1 MLALSNQ
8 SLRLCRVGPLVPM
21 ETVAVC
27 VRRTQLARFLPQE
40 VAAVSFHLPTS
51 PDAESALLVS
61 WIEGVKAGN
70 QTAAAELVRH
80 YEPEVRRFVRF
91 RLTDPRLRRL
101 IDSVDVCQSVMVR
114 FFQGIQAERLSA
126 EHPLQ
131 LLKLLT
137 TMARNSLLDHAR
149 KVKVRRHIS
158 GSGLEPDHLANVADR
173 RTNPNEKLEEADLV
187 DLIRSRMRPDEQRA
201 LDQWLLGQ
209 GWEEMSQEF
218 GCEPDALRKRL
229 TRAIDRTTKEL
240 GLLEDENV

>member
-1 MLALSNQ
+1 MSNQ
-8 SLRLCRVGPLVPM
+8 TLQLCRVGPLVPM
-21 ETVAVC
+21 ETLSVC
-27 VRRTQLARFLPQE
+27 VRLSQLARFLTQE

-51 PDAESALLVS
+51 PDAESELLAS
-61 WIEGVKAGN
+61 WIEGIKAGN
-70 QTAAAELVRH
+70 QAAAAELVRH

-91 RLTDPRLRRL
+91 RLNDPRLRRL

-114 FFQGIQAERLSA
+114 FFQGIQAERLSV

-158 GSGLEPDHLANVADR
+158 GNGLETDHMANVADR
-173 RTNPNEKLEEADLV
+173 RTNPSEKLEEADLV

-209 GWEEMSQEF
+209 GWEDMSQEF
-218 GCEPDALRKRL
+218 NCEPDALRKRL
-229 TRAIDRTTKEL
+229 TRAIDRATKEL
-240 GLLEDENV
+240 GLLEDEIV